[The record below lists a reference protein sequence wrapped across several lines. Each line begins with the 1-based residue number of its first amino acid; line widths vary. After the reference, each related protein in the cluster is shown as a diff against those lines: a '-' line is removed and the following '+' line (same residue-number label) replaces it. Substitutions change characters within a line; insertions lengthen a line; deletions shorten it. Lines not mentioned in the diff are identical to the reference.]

1 MNFLTEKP
9 PESLK
14 VNGKEYPIHTDFRT
28 VLRYMEVVEDADET
42 LADIERCLQ
51 ILYKIPPH
59 RSDITEAAK
68 QATWFVKCGKKE
80 KKGKPSKKILGI
92 NSNEALNFKEDA
104 WLIYSAFRRNDVYGI
119 DLHTIPYLHWWE
131 FIAMLDDI
139 PETVSLHRIMQYRII
154 DTTNKS
160 LSKEQVAFYK
170 AMQRYYKIQ
179 QVEENEELIKALKE
193 GRDPS
198 PYL

>member
-1 MNFLTEKP
+1 M
-9 PESLK
+9 
-14 VNGKEYPIHTDFRT
+14 
-28 VLRYMEVVEDADET
+28 
-42 LADIERCLQ
+42 
-51 ILYKIPPH
+51 
-59 RSDITEAAK
+59 
-68 QATWFVKCGKKE
+68 
-80 KKGKPSKKILGI
+80 
-92 NSNEALNFKEDA
+92 
-104 WLIYSAFRRNDVYGI
+104 
-119 DLHTIPYLHWWE
+119 
-131 FIAMLDDI
+131 AMLDDI

>member
-1 MNFLTEKP
+1 MSFLTENL
-9 PESLK
+9 PEKLI
-14 VNGKEYPIHTDFRT
+14 VNGAEYSINADFRT
-28 VLRYMEVVEDADET
+28 VLRYMKAIKEADET
-42 LADIERCLQ
+42 LVDVKKCLQ
-51 ILYKIPPH
+51 IIYKKIPE
-59 RSDITEAAK
+59 DIIEAAK
-68 QATWFVKCGKKE
+68 QVTWFVKCGKKE

-92 NSNEALNFKEDA
+92 NSNEALDFEEDA

-119 DLHTIPYLHWWE
+119 DLHTIPFLHWWE

-139 PETVSLHRIMQYRII
+139 PDNVSLHRVMEYRII

-179 QVEENEELIKALKE
+179 QVEENEELIKALRE

>member
-1 MNFLTEKP
+1 
-9 PESLK
+9 
-14 VNGKEYPIHTDFRT
+14 
-28 VLRYMEVVEDADET
+28 
-42 LADIERCLQ
+42 
-51 ILYKIPPH
+51 
-59 RSDITEAAK
+59 
-68 QATWFVKCGKKE
+68 
-80 KKGKPSKKILGI
+80 
-92 NSNEALNFKEDA
+92 
-104 WLIYSAFRRNDVYGI
+104 
-119 DLHTIPYLHWWE
+119 
-131 FIAMLDDI
+131 MLDDI

-179 QVEENEELIKALKE
+179 QVEEVEENEELIKALKE

>member
-1 MNFLTEKP
+1 MSFLTEKP
-9 PESLK
+9 PEKLI
-14 VNGKEYPIHTDFRT
+14 VNSIEYLINADFRT
-28 VLRYMEVVEDADET
+28 ILRYMQAVKEANET
-42 LADIERCLQ
+42 LIDVQKCLAIVYKTVPADIA
-51 ILYKIPPH
+51 
-59 RSDITEAAK
+59 EAVK
-68 QATWFVKCGKKE
+68 QLTWFVKCGKKE

-92 NSNEALNFKEDA
+92 NSNEALDFEEDA

-119 DLHTIPYLHWWE
+119 DLHTIHFLHWWE
-131 FIAMLDDI
+131 FVAMLDDI

-179 QVEENEELIKALKE
+179 QVEENEELIKALRE

>member
-1 MNFLTEKP
+1 MSFLTEKP
-9 PESLK
+9 PESLE
-14 VNGKEYPIHTDFRT
+14 VNDGKYPIYADFRT
-28 VLRYMEVVEDADET
+28 VLRYMEAVEDADET
-42 LADIERCLQ
+42 LADIERCLR
-51 ILYKIPPH
+51 ILYKILP
-59 RSDITEAAK
+59 RDIAEAAK

-92 NSNEALNFKEDA
+92 NSNEALNFKEEA

-119 DLHTIPYLHWWE
+119 DLHAIPYLHWWE